1 MGTLPRLK
9 EYQLTPTRILGY
21 YEDDRLMFA
30 AKTRNGFTRAIRG
43 QLFKRFRGLKTTIC
57 PFGQGGNFLGKAVKI
72 AQTWEVM

>member
-1 MGTLPRLK
+1 
-9 EYQLTPTRILGY
+9 
-21 YEDDRLMFA
+21 MFA

-43 QLFKRFRGLKTTIC
+43 QFFKRFRGLKTTIC